1 MKVPLFMQVKYYRQK
16 IFLKPLYNKGTN
28 PPRLSENNSDIP
40 ASKARR
46 LKEEHFEGFYLGV
59 FEP

>member
-1 MKVPLFMQVKYYRQK
+1 MLHALKLK
-16 IFLKPLYNKGTN
+16 IASDILNKIIPDT
-28 PPRLSENNSDIP
+28 PRLSENNSDIP